1 MSKQRERGLKSR
13 AEILDAALRIM
24 SQRGYAGTSISAIG
38 AETGLPNSSIYWHFA
53 SKSAILAAVM
63 ERGAERFFEDAIAVD
78 APGQTPRERLSA
90 SFRAASAS
98 LARHEEFLRLR
109 ILLLLTNDDPHV
121 GGVVQR
127 VFDQGRRRVHEV
139 LHAAYQDAGDGI
151 ATRISD
157 ELTDF
162 TLAAFDGIF
171 LTAQF
176 DPQVDQQEAV
186 DLLADAVV
194 SLASEV
200 TSR

>member
-1 MSKQRERGLKSR
+1 
-13 AEILDAALRIM
+13 M
-24 SQRGYAGTSISAIG
+24 SQRGYAGTSISAIS

-63 ERGAERFFEDAIAVD
+63 ERGAARFFEDAIAID

-90 SFRAASAS
+90 SFQAASQS
-98 LARHEEFLRLR
+98 LDRHQEFLRLR
-109 ILLLLTNDDPHV
+109 ILLLLTNDDEQV
-121 GGVVQR
+121 AEVVQR

-139 LHAAYQDAGDGI
+139 LHAAYREIGEADRI
-151 ATRISD
+151 AD

-176 DPQVDQQEAV
+176 DPSVDQRAAV
-186 DLLADAVV
+186 DRLADAIVL
-194 SLASEV
+194 LAAPV
-200 TSR
+200 AHR